1 MHFVFILCFC
11 QEKLALWVERINI
24 TYFVFLGL
32 YLFLFSSTAKRV
44 CTTEV
49 FQKQQLKREFV
60 LGNHFKLRFNSVG
73 ILGLE
78 YFSLVKGAKM

>member
-1 MHFVFILCFC
+1 MHFILILCYY
-11 QEKLALWVERINI
+11 QEKLVLLVERINI

-32 YLFLFSSTAKRV
+32 CLFLFSSTAKRV
-44 CTTEV
+44 CTTKV
-49 FQKQQLKREFV
+49 FQKQQLKRELA

-78 YFSLVKGAKM
+78 YFSLVKGAKT